1 MSISIRIKLHSL
13 TLATLIVLVVVATV
27 ALVFHRATLLEDR
40 KAAVRHLVESAHGV
54 LQHYYD
60 LQRSGALDEASAQ
73 RAAAET
79 IARMRYRGTEYF
91 WINDLGRPFPRMI
104 MHPTVPSL
112 DGKVLSDERFNV
124 ATTLQAGLDAP
135 LEHTDGKKN
144 LFVAAVD
151 VATRAGEGYISYLW
165 PKPLAGGGV
174 TQERYPKISFVK
186 RFEPWQ
192 WMIGSGIYID
202 DVDEIFWQQTLRLG
216 GLITLLAVLLGAGMW
231 AVSRTILTPLAALQ
245 TAIVSAQ
252 QNNDL
257 TVQTP
262 VTQNDELGAIARA
275 FNTMLGAFRQALGE
289 VSRGAHA
296 VFGAS
301 TPLAESA
308 KVLARRTTEQSE
320 ASTSMASAVE
330 EVTTSIDQIATSADE
345 TLQIAQRWQ
354 HLATQGEASIRT
366 AIEEMQRITQAVRET
381 AQRIAALGE
390 RSNEISSVVN
400 TIAEIADQTNLL
412 ALNAAIE
419 AARAGESG
427 RGFAVV
433 ADEVRKLAER
443 TAAST
448 EEIAGMIRGLQES
461 AASAVTSMEHGTE
474 RVVHGV
480 SLTQEVGQMM
490 QGIHDGAQQVL
501 ESIQN
506 ISSALQE
513 QRAASTVVAQDI
525 ERTAGAVEQ
534 THQEAERIAQAA
546 SELERLARE
555 VEAVIARF
563 RL

>member
-1 MSISIRIKLHSL
+1 MSISIRTKLHSL
-13 TLATLIVLVVVATV
+13 TLATVIGLLVVATV
-27 ALVFHRATLLEDR
+27 ALVFHRTALLEDR
-40 KAAVRHLVESAHGV
+40 KAAVRHLVESTHGV

-60 LQRSGALDEASAQ
+60 LQRAGILDEASAQ

-151 VATRAGEGYISYLW
+151 VATRAGEGYVGYFW
-165 PKPLAGGGV
+165 PKPLSGGGI

-202 DVDEIFWQQTLRLG
+202 DVEEMFWQQALRLG
-216 GLITLLAVLLGAGMW
+216 ALITLLAVLLGTGMW
-231 AVSRTILTPLAALQ
+231 AVSRTILKPLAALQ
-245 TAIVSAQ
+245 TAIISAQ

-275 FNTMLGAFRQALGE
+275 FNAMLGAFRQALGE

-345 TLQIAQRWQ
+345 TLQIARQWQ
-354 HLATQGEASIRT
+354 HLATQGEVSIRT
-366 AIEEMQRITQAVRET
+366 TIEEMQRITQAVQET
-381 AQRIAALGE
+381 AQQIAALGE

-400 TIAEIADQTNLL
+400 TIAEIANQTNLL

-443 TAAST
+443 TATST
-448 EEIAGMIRGLQES
+448 EEIAQMIKGLQES
-461 AASAVTSMEHGTE
+461 TASAVASMEHGTG
-474 RVVHGV
+474 RVKHGV
-480 SLTQEVGQMM
+480 SLTQSVGQTM
-490 QGIHDGAQQVL
+490 QGIHEGAQQVL

-513 QRAASTVVAQDI
+513 QRAASTMVAQDI

-534 THQEAERIAQAA
+534 THQEAKCIDRAA